1 VRKAFTLIELLVVI
15 GIIALL
21 LAITVP
27 ALRYAR
33 DQGRETVCRS
43 NLRQLAII
51 LRTYTSEH
59 DNLFPNPLYIYHSR
73 ESFDQRNWRDYLK
86 CCRWHDER
94 MAFDGPLLRDHPEL
108 RGSLWPYLGDKEILR
123 CQVGRRANDQR
134 GCYNNGHLPLIPVA
148 TQYTYTMNA
157 YLGSTV
163 YTCGTGTD
171 DLSVDK
177 RAIREVAVRR
187 TSQVTRSPANVFVFG
202 EQDSWA
208 VNLAGQQ
215 PNGGGPHW
223 PADYDLS
230 RNVQQN
236 SWWAVTITSQQPIG
250 GSPRP
255 PADYDPSGDVPADL
269 SGTLR
274 LPSLEILPTHTA
286 QRNQF
291 TRNDGG
297 IGDAFATYHRPTG
310 GDLNTGYSFAV
321 MLDGHV
327 EKVTIADQL
336 RKSRR
341 IPGLAESRLG
351 PGGNLALAWPVD
363 VPPLGGW
370 ENQ

>member
-1 VRKAFTLIELLVVI
+1 MKKAFTLIELLVVI

-21 LAITVP
+21 LAISVP

-33 DQGRETVCRS
+33 DQGGETVCRS

-51 LRTYTSEH
+51 LRTYISEH
-59 DNLFPNPLYIYHSR
+59 NNLFPDTPYIYHSP
-73 ESFDQRNWRDYLK
+73 ESFDLEIRRHYPTS
-86 CCRWHDER
+86 CRWHDER
-94 MAFDGPLLRDHPEL
+94 IGLDSELMREHPEL
-108 RGSLWPYLGDKEILR
+108 RGSLWPYLGNKEILR
-123 CQVGRRANDQR
+123 CQVGRRANDLR
-134 GCYNNGHLPLIPVA
+134 GCYNNGHLPLLPVA

-163 YTCGTGTD
+163 YTGGTGTD
-171 DLSVDK
+171 DLSVD
-177 RAIREVAVRR
+177 RRTIREFAVRR

-202 EQDSWA
+202 EQNSWA

-215 PNGGGPHW
+215 PIGGGPRW

-236 SWWAVTITSQQPIG
+236 FWAVTIAVQQSSG
-250 GSPRP
+250 GAPRS
-255 PADYDPSGDVPADL
+255 PADYDQSKDTATDL

-286 QRNQF
+286 QRNRF
-291 TRNDGG
+291 SRNDGG
-297 IGDAFATYHRPTG
+297 IGDAFATYHRPKG
-310 GDLNTGYSFAV
+310 GDLNTGYSFVA

-327 EKVTIADQL
+327 EKVMVADQL
-336 RKSRR
+336 RRSRR
-341 IPGLAESRLG
+341 VPGLPESRLG
-351 PGGNLALAWPVD
+351 PGGNLALAWPLD
-363 VPPLGGW
+363 IPPLGGW